1 MRKWMRANL
10 PMLAGMLLLL
20 IARSSLADHYFVPS
34 GSMEQTLL
42 PGDRVFVDK
51 RAYGVRLPFTDIKI
65 VEGRAPARGEIVVFD
80 SPQDG
85 IRLIKRVVAV
95 AGDSIALRS
104 GHLYLNGVPIGLSSH
119 ATVEHFGERE
129 ARLNLRFGGGPDVGP
144 IHVPDGHVFVLGD
157 SRGNSRDSRWLGFI
171 RDDSVYAQAKGVYYR
186 SNEGFVWLPL

>member
-1 MRKWMRANL
+1 MRANL

-20 IARSSLADHYFVPS
+20 IARSSLADHYHVPS

-51 RAYGVRLPFTDIKI
+51 RAYGVRFPFTDVKI

-85 IRLIKRVVAV
+85 KRLIKRVVAV
-95 AGDSIALRS
+95 AGDSVTLRS
-104 GHLYLNGVPIGLSSH
+104 GHLCLNGIPASSSFP
-119 ATVEHFGERE
+119 AAVERFGERE

-157 SRGNSRDSRWLGFI
+157 SRGNSHDSRWFGFI
-171 RDDSVYAQAKGVYYR
+171 REDSVYAQAQRVYYR
-186 SNEGFVWLPL
+186 SDEGFVWLPL